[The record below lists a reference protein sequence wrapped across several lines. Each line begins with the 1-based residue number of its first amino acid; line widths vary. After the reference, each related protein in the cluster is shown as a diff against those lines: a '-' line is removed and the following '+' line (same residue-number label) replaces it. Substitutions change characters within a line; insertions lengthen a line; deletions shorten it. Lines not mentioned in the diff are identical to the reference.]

1 MVLEKII
8 TSEEKELVNLEKI
21 FSYLTSSI
29 YEDLLSSDKVYREKE
44 FTFEVPSYY
53 YDKSLKSGK
62 ILTSG
67 IVDLIFVN
75 DDVYTIVDYKTD
87 NVNNVLELKD
97 RYKVQLDLYEIAL
110 MNIMKASKIRKFI
123 YSIKFNEFIEV

>member
-1 MVLEKII
+1 M
-8 TSEEKELVNLEKI
+8 
-21 FSYLTSSI
+21 
-29 YEDLLSSDKVYREKE
+29 
-44 FTFEVPSYY
+44 
-53 YDKSLKSGK
+53 
-62 ILTSG
+62 
-67 IVDLIFVN
+67 IFVN

-110 MNIMKASKIRKFI
+110 MNIMKANKIRKFI